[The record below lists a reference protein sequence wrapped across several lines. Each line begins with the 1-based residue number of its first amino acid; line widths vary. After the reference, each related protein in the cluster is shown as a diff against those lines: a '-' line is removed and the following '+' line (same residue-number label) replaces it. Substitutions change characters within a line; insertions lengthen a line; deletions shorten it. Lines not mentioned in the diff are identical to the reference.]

1 VNTLSRTFKATAL
14 TLISVSL
21 AQIPLAA
28 AAREGAQVIVDLK
41 SGERFS
47 GELIAVRPDSI
58 LVLDR
63 SGLDRTCELGAL
75 TRLITKP
82 GRRKA
87 VGAALMGGLAGA
99 VGGAAIGVAQ
109 AKGDS
114 GMAAVGALVFA
125 PLGGVI
131 GAFTASLIAGGRE
144 RTYVFA
150 GMTDQQ
156 REAAMVKLKAVARVQ
171 S

>member
-1 VNTLSRTFKATAL
+1 MNKMPRTFKALAL
-14 TLISVSL
+14 GLVSLSL
-21 AQIPLAA
+21 AQIPLA

-47 GELIAVRPDSI
+47 GELIAVRPEAI

-63 SGLDRTCELGAL
+63 SGLDRTCEFSVL
-75 TRLITKP
+75 TRLIVRP
-82 GRRKA
+82 RRRKA
-87 VGAALMGGLAGA
+87 VRAAFMGGLAGA
-99 VGGAAIGVAQ
+99 VGGAAIGIAK

-114 GMAAVGALVFA
+114 GMAAVGAIVFA

-144 RTYVFA
+144 KTYVFA

-156 REAAMVKLKAVARVQ
+156 RETAILRLKAAARVP